1 MIHFSKEDLQMIV
14 KVYREHFDYPPV
26 KGDDVLTQHDLDA
39 LYKKIAI
46 EDISRLF
53 NTKQY
58 NT

>member
-14 KVYREHFDYPPV
+14 KVYREHFNYPPV
-26 KGDDVLTQHDLDA
+26 EGDDVLTQHDLDA

-53 NTKQY
+53 NTKQQ